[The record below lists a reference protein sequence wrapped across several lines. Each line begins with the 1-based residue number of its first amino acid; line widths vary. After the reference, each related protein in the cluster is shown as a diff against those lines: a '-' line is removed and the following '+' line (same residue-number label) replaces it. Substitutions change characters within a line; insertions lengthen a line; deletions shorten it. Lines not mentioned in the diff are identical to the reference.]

1 MRYDLHIHSKYSLDG
16 LIEPEIIVKTAKNQ
30 GLSGI
35 AVTDHHTIRGG
46 LETKKFAPEDLEVIV
61 GSEIGTERGEVIGLF
76 LSEEIISHRLMEVVD
91 EIREQDGL
99 VVLPHP
105 FDQLRGS
112 GIQPAKE
119 DAKLADCVE
128 IFNSRCL
135 RDSYNEK
142 ARIYAEKHS
151 LHGSAGSD
159 AHFAREIGNASV
171 NISSGNLRKD
181 LLKGNFTILGR
192 KSSLINLGLT
202 EIVKTWRKTV
212 PR

>member
-76 LSEEIISHRLMEVVD
+76 LSEEIVSHRLVEVVD

-105 FDQLRGS
+105 FDQLRGT
-112 GIQPAKE
+112 GIRPAKE

-128 IFNSRCL
+128 TFNSRCL
-135 RDSYNEK
+135 CDSYNEK
-142 ARIYAEKHS
+142 ARIYAERHS
-151 LHGSAGSD
+151 LHCSAGSD
-159 AHFAREIGNASV
+159 AHFVREIGNASV
-171 NISSGNLRKD
+171 DISSGNLRKD

>member
-16 LIEPEIIVKTAKNQ
+16 LIEPEIIAKTAKNQ

-46 LETKKFAPEDLEVIV
+46 LETKKVAPEDLEVIV

-76 LSEEIISHRLMEVVD
+76 LSEEIVSNRLVEVVD
-91 EIREQDGL
+91 EIREQGGL

-105 FDQLRGS
+105 FDRLRGS
-112 GIQPAKE
+112 GIQPIKE
-119 DAKLADCVE
+119 DAKLADCIE
-128 IFNSRCL
+128 TFNSRCL

-142 ARIYAEKHS
+142 ARIYAKKHS
-151 LHGSAGSD
+151 LHCSAGSD

-171 NISSGNLRKD
+171 DISSGNLRKD

-192 KSSLINLGLT
+192 KSSFINLGLT

>member
-1 MRYDLHIHSKYSLDG
+1 M
-16 LIEPEIIVKTAKNQ
+16 N
-30 GLSGI
+30 
-35 AVTDHHTIRGG
+35 
-46 LETKKFAPEDLEVIV
+46 
-61 GSEIGTERGEVIGLF
+61 
-76 LSEEIISHRLMEVVD
+76 
-91 EIREQDGL
+91 REQDGL

-105 FDQLRGS
+105 FDQLRGT
-112 GIQPAKE
+112 GIQPTKE

-128 IFNSRCL
+128 TFNSRCL

-142 ARIYAEKHS
+142 ARIYAERHS

-171 NISSGNLRKD
+171 DISSGNLRKD

-202 EIVKTWRKTV
+202 EIVKHGGK
-212 PR
+212 PYPDELNKIELNKIELNKIELNKIE